1 MENDQ
6 TSEALRE
13 VPKSEPVP
21 HVPGNTVRTYA
32 SDVADAMRRGQGSM
46 VKIALAEQARREDG
60 GEDVAD
66 KATSRKFIALSIGLI
81 ALGIIIAVVA
91 IIATKKKP
99 VTVVTNV
106 PPPMIITLDD
116 SRRIDITGMTRT
128 TIKSRISDALVN
140 AAPRLN
146 TIQSIVP
153 VEQSG
158 ETYTEVSTERFLTL
172 IESAMPSAL
181 RRTLSPHMVFGV
193 HAFNGNGPFLL
204 LTTDSYA
211 TAFDAMLTYERVM
224 FDEFYDVFGL
234 SATDY
239 RYLFTSQFQDKVIR
253 NQDTRALLSP
263 EGKPVF
269 FYTFLGEKKNVILI
283 ATKESTV
290 EEVVRRLR
298 GVAGN

>member
-6 TSEALRE
+6 TAEALGE
-13 VPKSEPVP
+13 VSKSEPVP
-21 HVPGNTVRTYA
+21 HVSGNTVRTYA
-32 SDVADAMRRGQGSM
+32 SDVAEAMKRGQGSM
-46 VKIALAEQARREDG
+46 VKIALAEQARRDEGGDDG
-60 GEDVAD
+60 AD
-66 KATSRKFIALSIGLI
+66 KTTSRKFIALSIGLI
-81 ALGIIIAVVA
+81 ALGIVIAVVA

-99 VTVVTNV
+99 VIVVTNA

-128 TIKSRISDALVN
+128 TIKSRISDALTG
-140 AAPRLN
+140 ATPRLN

-158 ETYTEVSTERFLTL
+158 DTYTEVSTDRFLTL

-193 HAFNGNGPFLL
+193 HAFDGNGPFLL

-224 FDEFYDVFGL
+224 FDEFYDIFGL

-290 EEVVRRLR
+290 DEVVRRLR
-298 GVAGN
+298 GTKN

>member
-158 ETYTEVSTERFLTL
+158 ETYTEVSTEQFLTR

-181 RRTLSPHMVFGV
+181 RRTLDSHMLFGV
-193 HAFNGNGPFLL
+193 HAFDGNGPFLL

-298 GVAGN
+298 GTKN

>member
-6 TSEALRE
+6 TAEALGE

-21 HVPGNTVRTYA
+21 RVPGNTVRTYA
-32 SDVADAMRRGQGSM
+32 SDVAEAMKRGQGSM
-46 VKIALAEQARREDG
+46 VKIALAEQARREEG
-60 GEDVAD
+60 GDDVAD
-66 KATSRKFIALSIGLI
+66 KTTSRKFIALSIGLI
-81 ALGIIIAVVA
+81 ALGLIIAIVA
-91 IIATKKKP
+91 IVATKKKP

-106 PPPMIITLDD
+106 PPPLIITLDD
-116 SRRIDITGMTRT
+116 SRRIDITGMTRA
-128 TIKSRISDALVN
+128 TIKSRMSDALTK
-140 AAPRLN
+140 ATPRLN
-146 TIQSIVP
+146 TIQSAVP

-181 RRTLSPHMVFGV
+181 RRTLDSHMLFGV
-193 HAFNGNGPFLL
+193 HAFDGNGPFII

-211 TAFDAMLTYERVM
+211 TAFDAMLTYERVL
-224 FDEFYDVFGL
+224 FDEFYDIFGINP
-234 SATDY
+234 TDY

-253 NQDTRALLSP
+253 NQDTRALLATD
-263 EGKPVF
+263 GKPVF

-298 GVAGN
+298 GTAN

>member
-106 PPPMIITLDD
+106 PPPMI
-116 SRRIDITGMTRT
+116 GMTRT

-158 ETYTEVSTERFLTL
+158 ETYTEVSTEQFLTR

-181 RRTLSPHMVFGV
+181 RRTLDSHMLFGV
-193 HAFNGNGPFLL
+193 HAFDGNGPFLL

>member
-6 TSEALRE
+6 TAEALGE

-32 SDVADAMRRGQGSM
+32 SDVAEAMKRGQGSM
-46 VKIALAEQARREDG
+46 VKIALAEQARREEG
-60 GEDVAD
+60 GDDVAD
-66 KATSRKFIALSIGLI
+66 KTTSRKFIALSIGLI
-81 ALGIIIAVVA
+81 ALGLIIAIVA
-91 IIATKKKP
+91 IVATKKKP

-106 PPPMIITLDD
+106 PPPLIITLDD
-116 SRRIDITGMTRT
+116 SRRIDITGMTRA
-128 TIKSRISDALVN
+128 TIKSRMSDALTK
-140 AAPRLN
+140 ATPRLN
-146 TIQSIVP
+146 TIQSAVP

-181 RRTLSPHMVFGV
+181 RRTLDSHMLFGV
-193 HAFNGNGPFLL
+193 HAFDGNGPFII

-211 TAFDAMLTYERVM
+211 TAFDAMLTYERVL
-224 FDEFYDVFGL
+224 FDEFYDIFGINP
-234 SATDY
+234 TDY

-253 NQDTRALLSP
+253 NQDTRALLATD
-263 EGKPVF
+263 GKPVF

-298 GVAGN
+298 GTAN